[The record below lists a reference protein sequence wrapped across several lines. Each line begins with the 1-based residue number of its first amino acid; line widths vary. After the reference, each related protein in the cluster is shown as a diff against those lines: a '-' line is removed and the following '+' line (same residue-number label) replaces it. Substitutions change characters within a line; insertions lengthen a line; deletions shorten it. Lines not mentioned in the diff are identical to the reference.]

1 MGNRSGT
8 PGKLDCS
15 TRNPPSDSRLCLD
28 HVRPRTVSDL
38 KICVAIVAL
47 TTLELFALSK
57 GKNGT
62 LLRIIIIA
70 ISGLAGFSIAEL
82 VR

>member
-1 MGNRSGT
+1 MN
-8 PGKLDCS
+8 D
-15 TRNPPSDSRLCLD
+15 
-28 HVRPRTVSDL
+28 V
-38 KICVAIVAL
+38 KICVAILAL

-70 ISGLAGFSIAEL
+70 IAGLAGFSIAEL
-82 VR
+82 VE

>member
-1 MGNRSGT
+1 LN
-8 PGKLDCS
+8 D
-15 TRNPPSDSRLCLD
+15 
-28 HVRPRTVSDL
+28 V

-70 ISGLAGFSIAEL
+70 IAGLAGFSIAEL
-82 VR
+82 VE

>member
-1 MGNRSGT
+1 METYR
-8 PGKLDCS
+8 
-15 TRNPPSDSRLCLD
+15 
-28 HVRPRTVSDL
+28 
-38 KICVAIVAL
+38 ICVAIVCL
-47 TTLELFALSK
+47 TILELVALSK

-70 ISGLAGFSIAEL
+70 IAGLAGFSIAEL

>member
-1 MGNRSGT
+1 LELR
-8 PGKLDCS
+8 
-15 TRNPPSDSRLCLD
+15 
-28 HVRPRTVSDL
+28 
-38 KICVAIVAL
+38 IIIAIVCL

-70 ISGLAGFSIAEL
+70 IAGLAGFSIAEFIK
-82 VR
+82 

>member
-1 MGNRSGT
+1 
-8 PGKLDCS
+8 
-15 TRNPPSDSRLCLD
+15 
-28 HVRPRTVSDL
+28 
-38 KICVAIVAL
+38 L

-70 ISGLAGFSIAEL
+70 IAGLAGFSIAEFIK
-82 VR
+82 

>member
-1 MGNRSGT
+1 MN
-8 PGKLDCS
+8 D
-15 TRNPPSDSRLCLD
+15 
-28 HVRPRTVSDL
+28 V

-70 ISGLAGFSIAEL
+70 IAGLAGFSIAEL
-82 VR
+82 VE

>member
-1 MGNRSGT
+1 MT
-8 PGKLDCS
+8 DHWS
-15 TRNPPSDSRLCLD
+15 TFKVC
-28 HVRPRTVSDL
+28 
-38 KICVAIVAL
+38 IAIVSL

-70 ISGLAGFSIAEL
+70 IAGLAGFSIAEL
-82 VR
+82 VK

>member
-1 MGNRSGT
+1 MI
-8 PGKLDCS
+8 DHWS
-15 TRNPPSDSRLCLD
+15 TFK
-28 HVRPRTVSDL
+28 V
-38 KICVAIVAL
+38 CVAIICL

-70 ISGLAGFSIAEL
+70 IAGLAGFSIAEL
-82 VR
+82 VH

>member
-1 MGNRSGT
+1 MEAGT
-8 PGKLDCS
+8 I
-15 TRNPPSDSRLCLD
+15 
-28 HVRPRTVSDL
+28 
-38 KICVAIVAL
+38 KICVAIVCL

-70 ISGLAGFSIAEL
+70 IAGLAGFSIAEFFK
-82 VR
+82 